1 MCQMVGFVVR
11 SVASD
16 LHEELLLQQVG
27 VMVRLQRA
35 RLSKAAFHHVVET
48 DAFHEL
54 RKERYAAV
62 GCHVAT
68 GEIDREI

>member
-27 VMVRLQRA
+27 VMVRLQQA
-35 RLSKAAFHHVVET
+35 RFSKAVFCHAVEP

-54 RKERYAAV
+54 RKESYAAV
-62 GCHVAT
+62 GCHVAA